1 MLPFL
6 HITNGDSAVM
16 GMRAGGISGEIIPWR
31 DILHEGPVPAG
42 KSLAELSQIRA
53 AWLERQGF
61 GERSSLDH
69 EFQQRDD
76 MLRRYT
82 DFDEVVL
89 WFEWDLYDQ
98 IQLIQILDFLAQ
110 DNEADRSETNTTLSI
125 VSFAGYL
132 GALEPERFENL
143 FAERRAIT
151 QETLN
156 VGSTAWSAFTADDPR
171 EIEKLAASNL
181 GPLEFLGAALWRHL
195 EELPSTLNGL
205 SRSESQILQ
214 SVSQKPLSFHEIFKR
229 VANREDRIFCG
240 DTVMARYIE
249 RMSLTETPL
258 IIYSSGEK
266 IDAPRT
272 EDDSRAFR
280 NAEMA
285 LTAAGRDVVACD
297 SDWITMGGSDRW
309 LGGVHLDGP
318 RARWRWDPDARGV
331 VEVVAA
337 EA

>member
-1 MLPFL
+1 MAHIL
-6 HITNGDSAVM
+6 HITNGDSAVV
-16 GMRAGGISGEIIPWR
+16 GMRAGGISGEIVAWR

-42 KSLAELSQIRA
+42 KSLAELSRIRA
-53 AWLERQGF
+53 EWLEQQGF
-61 GERSSLDH
+61 GERDSLEH
-69 EFQQRDD
+69 EFQQRDG
-76 MLRRYT
+76 MLSRYM

-98 IQLIQILDFLAQ
+98 IQLIQILDFLAR
-110 DNEADRSETNTTLSI
+110 DSEADRSETGTALSI

-132 GALEPERFENL
+132 GALEPVRFENL
-143 FAERRAIT
+143 FAQRTAIT
-151 QETLN
+151 QEMLN
-156 VGSTAWSAFTADDPR
+156 LGSKAWCAFTSDDPR
-171 EIEKLAASNL
+171 EIEKLAASDL
-181 GPLEFLGAALWRHL
+181 DALEFLSPALWRHL

-214 SVSQKPLSFHEIFKR
+214 SVSQGPLSFHEIFKR

-266 IDAPRT
+266 VDAPST
-272 EDDSRAFR
+272 EGDSRAFGD
-280 NAEMA
+280 AEMA

-309 LGGVHLDGP
+309 LGGVHLDSH
-318 RARWRWDPDARGV
+318 RARWRWDPDARR
-331 VEVVAA
+331 VEAA
-337 EA
+337 TVKA

>member
-1 MLPFL
+1 MAHIL

-16 GMRAGGISGEIIPWR
+16 GMRAGGISGEIVAWR

-42 KSLAELSQIRA
+42 KSLGELSRIRA
-53 AWLERQGF
+53 EWLERQGF
-61 GERSSLDH
+61 GERNSLEREFH
-69 EFQQRDD
+69 ERDD

-82 DFDEVVL
+82 DFDEVIL

-98 IQLIQILDFLAQ
+98 VQLIQILDFLAQ
-110 DNEADRSETNTTLSI
+110 DTEADRLETGTALSI

-143 FAERRAIT
+143 LSQRTAIT
-151 QETLN
+151 QEMLDL
-156 VGSTAWSAFTADDPR
+156 GRMAWSAFTSSDPR
-171 EIEKLAASNL
+171 QAEKLAASDVA
-181 GPLEFLGAALWRHL
+181 PLEYLGAALSRHL
-195 EELPSTLNGL
+195 EELPSTHNGL

-214 SVSQKPLSFHEIFKR
+214 SVSHEPLSFHEIFKH

-258 IIYSSGEK
+258 IIYTSGEK

-272 EDDSRAFR
+272 EEDSRAFR

-309 LGGVHLDGP
+309 LGGVHLDGQ
-318 RARWRWDPDARGV
+318 RARWRWDPDAHRV
-331 VEVVAA
+331 VEAA
-337 EA
+337 TAAA

>member
-1 MLPFL
+1 MSDTL
-6 HITNGDSAVM
+6 HITNGDSAVV
-16 GMRAGGISGEIIPWR
+16 GMRAGGISGEIVAWR

-42 KSLAELSQIRA
+42 KSLAELSGIRA
-53 AWLERQGF
+53 EWLGKQGF
-61 GERSSLDH
+61 GEREFLEH

-76 MLRRYT
+76 ILRRST

-110 DNEADRSETNTTLSI
+110 DTEADRSETGTALSI
-125 VSFAGYL
+125 VSFAGYF
-132 GALEPERFENL
+132 GPLEPERFESL
-143 FAERRAIT
+143 FAQRTAIGQEMLHLASRAWT
-151 QETLN
+151 
-156 VGSTAWSAFTADDPR
+156 AFTSDDPR

-181 GPLEFLGAALWRHL
+181 EPLEFLGDALWRHL

-214 SVSQKPLSFHEIFKR
+214 AVAQGPLSFHEIFKR

-240 DTVMARYIE
+240 DAVMARYIE

-266 IDAPRT
+266 IDAPGT
-272 EDDSRAFR
+272 EEDTRAFR

-297 SDWITMGGSDRW
+297 SDWIMMGGSDRW

-318 RARWRWDPDARGV
+318 RVRWRWDPDARSV
-331 VEVVAA
+331 VEVAA
-337 EA
+337 VQA

>member
-1 MLPFL
+1 MAHIL
-6 HITNGDSAVM
+6 HITNGDSAVA
-16 GMRAGGISGEIIPWR
+16 GMRAGGISGEIVAWR

-42 KSLAELSQIRA
+42 KSLAELSRIRA
-53 AWLERQGF
+53 EWLEQQGF
-61 GERSSLDH
+61 GERDSLEH
-69 EFQQRDD
+69 AFQQRDD

-110 DNEADRSETNTTLSI
+110 GTEADRSETGTALSI

-132 GALEPERFENL
+132 GALEPVRFENL
-143 FAERRAIT
+143 FAQRTAIT
-151 QETLN
+151 QEMLN
-156 VGSTAWSAFTADDPR
+156 LGSKAWRAFTSDDPR
-171 EIEKLAASNL
+171 EVEKIAASNL
-181 GPLEFLGAALWRHL
+181 EPLEFLGAAMWRHL

-214 SVSQKPLSFHEIFKR
+214 SVSQGPLSFHEIFKR
-229 VANREDRIFCG
+229 VTNREDRIFCG

-266 IDAPRT
+266 IDAPST
-272 EDDSRAFR
+272 EGDSRAFR

-285 LTAAGRDVVACD
+285 LTPAGRDVVACD
-297 SDWITMGGSDRW
+297 SDWTTMGGSDRW
-309 LGGVHLDGP
+309 LGGVHLDGA
-318 RARWRWDPDARGV
+318 RARWRWDPDARR
-331 VEVVAA
+331 VEAA
-337 EA
+337 TVKA

>member
-1 MLPFL
+1 MAHIL
-6 HITNGDSAVM
+6 HITNGDSAVV
-16 GMRAGGISGEIIPWR
+16 GMRAGGISGEIVAWR

-42 KSLAELSQIRA
+42 KSLAELSRIRA
-53 AWLERQGF
+53 EWLEQRGF
-61 GERSSLDH
+61 GERDSLEH

-98 IQLIQILDFLAQ
+98 IQLIQILDFLAR
-110 DNEADRSETNTTLSI
+110 DSEADRSETGTALSI

-132 GALEPERFENL
+132 GALEPVRFENL
-143 FAERRAIT
+143 FAQRTAIT
-151 QETLN
+151 QEMLN
-156 VGSTAWSAFTADDPR
+156 LGSKAWCAFTSDDPR
-171 EIEKLAASNL
+171 EIEKLAASDL
-181 GPLEFLGAALWRHL
+181 DALEFLSAALWRHL
-195 EELPSTLNGL
+195 EELPSTVNGL

-214 SVSQKPLSFHEIFKR
+214 SVTQGPLSFHEIFKR

-266 IDAPRT
+266 VAAPST
-272 EDDSRAFR
+272 EGDSRAFR

-309 LGGVHLDGP
+309 LGGVYLDSH
-318 RARWRWDPDARGV
+318 RARWRWDPDARR
-331 VEVVAA
+331 VEAA
-337 EA
+337 TVKA